1 MTNEDTDIVGRLL
14 ETGQLHIAA
23 EDPVALLAAI
33 PAGTY
38 SLRPEDYRKVFETFN
53 RTREGTP

>member
-14 ETGQLHIAA
+14 ETGQLHIAT
-23 EDPVALLAAI
+23 EDPVALLANI

-38 SLRPEDYRKVFETFN
+38 SLRPEAYRRVFETFN
-53 RTREGTP
+53 RRKP